1 MGGDCFGGLKPN
13 LFSNFEQDDYSRNA
27 YMLTY
32 EKRRKEPI
40 KIFIQ
45 ESFIVGDEPV
55 NSYENALLR
64 VPDLPNI
71 CPQINIDTL
80 KKLKLLFD
88 EESKEHYTLV
98 DFNSVQKF
106 VPNDI
111 YQVNY

>member
-1 MGGDCFGGLKPN
+1 
-13 LFSNFEQDDYSRNA
+13 
-27 YMLTY
+27 MLTY

-45 ESFIVGDEPV
+45 ESQIVGDEPITLGD
-55 NSYENALLR
+55 ETNALSR

-71 CPQINIDTL
+71 CPQINLDNL
-80 KKLKLLFD
+80 KNAKLYYEVY
-88 EESKEHYTLV
+88 EEEKVEKKAHYTLV

-111 YQVNY
+111 YQVRLLFLYNK